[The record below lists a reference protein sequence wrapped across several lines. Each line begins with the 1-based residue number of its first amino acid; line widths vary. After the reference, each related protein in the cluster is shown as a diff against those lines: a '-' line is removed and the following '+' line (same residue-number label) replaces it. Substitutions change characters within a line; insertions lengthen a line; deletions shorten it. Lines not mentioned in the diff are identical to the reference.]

1 MTTDTGSHPL
11 SPSRRSRT
19 AARDT
24 STAARHAVL
33 GLRIASTAPAR
44 WAVACA
50 LAVGHTSAGVARQA
64 GADRRRSGRGRGTA
78 FAGLAG
84 RCLRLTWHG
93 ISRAAG
99 AAGQT
104 TGRGIADAGR
114 AVRRGAGGA
123 GRAIRA
129 VGRGADR
136 AVRAVSG
143 GMLGGLQAV
152 GRATG
157 RAGRGFRRT
166 LRRGRQRLPVWW
178 PVAVCT
184 LVGALGGAAYGLLK
198 APEYTA
204 TSYVMVT
211 SDDGGGSATVGYAQA
226 YGRIATGGAV
236 LNRART
242 TAIPLDALESGV
254 EAVTSPEAPMIQIT
268 GTSGTPRLAADMAN
282 RVAQSLT
289 GIANLSSKDTGAELR
304 VFSQAITPDTPA
316 SPSLPL
322 SVAVGAC
329 TGGLLGA
336 LLLLVR
342 PRRGSRGGLETVPA
356 PAVAPAQDGLKKKET
371 RAPAEKNAKE
381 KVR

>member
-1 MTTDTGSHPL
+1 MTTHTVRHAL
-11 SPSRRSRT
+11 SPYRRAGTGVRA

-24 STAARHAVL
+24 STAARHALL
-33 GLRIASTAPAR
+33 GLRIATTAPAR

-50 LAVGHTSAGVARQA
+50 LAVAHTASAARGTVARSAHRAADATRAASRRASRRLLAA
-64 GADRRRSGRGRGTA
+64 GRSAGRGTG
-78 FAGLAG
+78 AGA
-84 RCLRLTWHG
+84 RETVRK
-93 ISRAAG
+93 AG
-99 AAGQT
+99 AAA
-104 TGRGIADAGR
+104 R
-114 AVRRGAGGA
+114 GA
-123 GRAIRA
+123 GRAA
-129 VGRGADR
+129 QGTGAGL
-136 AVRAVSG
+136 SG
-143 GMLGGLQAV
+143 GL
-152 GRATG
+152 RATG
-157 RAGRGFRRT
+157 RTLARAGRGFGGAA
-166 LRRGRQRLPVWW
+166 RRGRRRLPVWW

-184 LVGALGGAAYGLLK
+184 LLGALGGTAYGLLK

-211 SDDGGGSATVGYAQA
+211 SDDGGGPATVGYAQA

-242 TAIPLDALESGV
+242 TTIPLDALESGV
-254 EAVTSPEAPMIQIT
+254 EAVTSPDAPMIQIT
-268 GTSGTPRLAADMAN
+268 GTSATPQRAADMAN

-304 VFSQAITPDTPA
+304 VFSQALTPDTPA

-356 PAVAPAQDGLKKKET
+356 PAAAPAQDGPKKKKET
-371 RAPAEKNAKE
+371 PAPAKKNAKE
-381 KVR
+381 KV

>member
-1 MTTDTGSHPL
+1 MTTHTVRHAL
-11 SPSRRSRT
+11 SPYRRAGTRARA

-24 STAARHAVL
+24 SAAARHALL
-33 GLRIASTAPAR
+33 GLRIATTAPAR

-50 LAVGHTSAGVARQA
+50 LAVAHAAGGARRA
-64 GADRRRSGRGRGTA
+64 VRP
-78 FAGLAG
+78 AG
-84 RCLRLTWHG
+84 RALRRLAATFG
-93 ISRAAG
+93 GGFSRAAG
-99 AAGQT
+99 A
-104 TGRGIADAGR
+104 TGRTGTRAAKGVGAGTRAAGR
-114 AVRRGAGGA
+114 
-123 GRAIRA
+123 
-129 VGRGADR
+129 
-136 AVRAVSG
+136 
-143 GMLGGLQAV
+143 GLA
-152 GRATG
+152 
-157 RAGRGFRRT
+157 RAGRGMRGAA
-166 LRRGRQRLPVWW
+166 RRGRRRLPVWW
-178 PVAVCT
+178 PVAACT
-184 LVGALGGAAYGLLK
+184 LLGALAGTAYGLLK

-211 SDDGGGSATVGYAQA
+211 SDDGGGPATVGYAQA

-242 TAIPLDALESGV
+242 TTIPLDALESGV
-254 EAVTSPEAPMIQIT
+254 EAVTSPDAPMIQIT
-268 GTSGTPRLAADMAN
+268 GTSGSPQRAADMAN

-304 VFSQAITPDTPA
+304 VFSQALTPDTPA

-342 PRRGSRGGLETVPA
+342 PRHGSRGGLETVPA
-356 PAVAPAQDGLKKKET
+356 PAVAPAQDGTKKKQT
-371 RAPAEKNAKE
+371 PAPAKKNAKE